1 MFLYVREN
9 GLKNNTP
16 HREMGQQTQIA
27 RERTQQTQKAEV
39 ILMEENKNVSV
50 EQEANQ
56 QSAQNE
62 QGNEEA
68 EITVDTLMAQLAQ
81 ERAEKEKN
89 KAALDKVLKEKGEIT
104 KQLRARQTAEEQEAE
119 AKREQ
124 QEQHEAYVKG
134 LERQIQLTEAINRYT
149 TMGMD
154 AELAKKTAEA
164 ELEGTPEGKD
174 LIFENIKKM
183 TEAQIKAAEAEWL
196 KNRPDVQAGN
206 DEDGEKTDPFLKG
219 FDM

>member
-1 MFLYVREN
+1 
-9 GLKNNTP
+9 
-16 HREMGQQTQIA
+16 
-27 RERTQQTQKAEV
+27 
-39 ILMEENKNVSV
+39 MEENKNVSA
-50 EQEANQ
+50 EQELNQ
-56 QSAQNE
+56 QPVQNE
-62 QGNEEA
+62 QGDEEA
-68 EITVDTLMAQLAQ
+68 EVTVETLMAQLAQ

-134 LERQIQLTEAINRYT
+134 LERQIQLTEAISRYT

-174 LIFENIKKM
+174 IVFANIQKM
-183 TEAQIKAAEAEWL
+183 TEAKIKAAEAEWL

-206 DEDGEKTDPFLKG
+206 GEDDEKTDPFLKG
-219 FDM
+219 FDA